1 MHHTTT
7 RREMRHADYAAVYE
21 LACSQVI
28 PFFNTHRVLEPSW
41 FAVTMGPTPGT
52 LAGIAQFSDD
62 GLAPHRADMM
72 GFVRSVLDG
81 SLELDLAA
89 ADAAV
94 QAAPHPPDVVLQVT
108 SAWLEPAGEG
118 SADGAATTPVALIV
132 LHARFGTS
140 VQILPIDATTGLTEQ
155 PYDPAGLDLRGP
167 YQAATPL
174 AESDR
179 GSQH

>member
-1 MHHTTT
+1 
-7 RREMRHADYAAVYE
+7 MRHADYAAVYE

-28 PFFNTHRVLEPSW
+28 PFFNTHRMLEPSW
-41 FAVTMGPTPGT
+41 FAVTMGATPGT
-52 LAGIAQFSDD
+52 LADIAQFSDD

-81 SLELDLAA
+81 SLELDLAP
-89 ADAAV
+89 ADAVAH
-94 QAAPHPPDVVLQVT
+94 AAPHPPDVVLQVT
-108 SAWLEPAGEG
+108 SAWIEPVGEASAGE
-118 SADGAATTPVALIV
+118 AHTTPVALIV

-140 VQILPIDATTGLTEQ
+140 VQILPIDPAMGLTEQ
-155 PYDPAGLDLRGP
+155 PYDPAGLDLVGP

-174 AESDR
+174 VESDR